1 MLVSGNSS
9 LFRAAAL
16 GDVSVGVGMEGDE
29 DLKAGEGKKGVN
41 SVGGAGCP
49 ATENCRLVTE
59 VVPTRIPTLPQNY
72 MCRYLLS
79 GICFCI
85 ACAVLAGGL
94 GIQRQYYLHFFA
106 VVFFT
111 IWLWGWRLN

>member
-1 MLVSGNSS
+1 
-9 LFRAAAL
+9 
-16 GDVSVGVGMEGDE
+16 MEGDE

-59 VVPTRIPTLPQNY
+59 VVPTRIPTLPQNN

-85 ACAVLAGGL
+85 ACAVLAGVWAFKGSITCIFL
-94 GIQRQYYLHFFA
+94 LLSFLPYGCGA
-106 VVFFT
+106 
-111 IWLWGWRLN
+111 GG